1 MSVPSLRAAVVAV
14 LTALLLVPPSVAAAG
29 APRAEAP
36 AELPVEGTV
45 LPDGAPPPPAVQAG
59 AWLVADVDTGEVLA
73 AHNPRTPLAPAST
86 LKLLTL
92 LALAPRLDRQDT
104 ATVSYED
111 AAIEGSKVGVVEGS
125 VYRVDDLL
133 HGLMLAS
140 GNDAAS
146 ALAGLVGGNAEATE
160 LMQSTAEELGATDTV
175 VRNTSGLDAEG
186 QVSTALDLAL
196 IGRAVLDDPELAEI
210 VATTRYQFPGAGTSF
225 GPERPRFEIANHNR
239 LLYGYEGALG
249 LKNGYTTAAR
259 SSFVGAVE
267 RDGHRYLVAMLRV
280 EGSASEQ
287 TRQLLDWAITNG
299 PAVEPVAALAP
310 EPEPPA
316 AEPKAAATDLAAPVP
331 VDLGAESTTSL
342 PAWLATLLTTLA
354 ILAGAV
360 VVLRMRVLL
369 IRRSRRRTLG
379 HGPSTTGRRTRFPES
394 VVPSERGCREVTGD
408 HRDR

>member
-14 LTALLLVPPSVAAAG
+14 LTALLLVPPSAAAAG
-29 APRAEAP
+29 APP
-36 AELPVEGTV
+36 VELPVEGTV

-59 AWLVADVDTGEVLA
+59 AWLVADVDSGEVLA
-73 AHNPRTPLAPAST
+73 AHNARTPLAPAST

-92 LALAPRLDRQDT
+92 LALAPRLDREDT
-104 ATVSYED
+104 ATVAYED
-111 AAIEGSKVGVVEGS
+111 AAIEGSKVGLVEGS

-160 LMQSTAEELGATDTV
+160 LMQVTAEELGATDTV

-196 IGRAVLDDPELAEI
+196 IGRAVLDDPELAKI

-239 LLYGYEGALG
+239 LLYGYDGALG

-267 RDGHRYLVAMLRV
+267 RDGRRYLVAMLRV

-287 TRQLLDWAITNG
+287 TRQLLDWAIANG
-299 PAVEPVAALAP
+299 PAVEPVAVLAP
-310 EPEPPA
+310 GPEPAAVEPE
-316 AEPKAAATDLAAPVP
+316 AAATDLAAPVP
-331 VDLGAESTTSL
+331 VDLGAEPTTSL

-360 VVLRMRVLL
+360 VVLRVRVLL
-369 IRRSRRRTLG
+369 IRRSRRR
-379 HGPSTTGRRTRFPES
+379 
-394 VVPSERGCREVTGD
+394 VA
-408 HRDR
+408 HRAMR